1 MEHTLVKVLIE
12 AHIARIHD
20 EFKPMVEH
28 EKIDDLKR
36 VFALVNRA
44 DKFRSDADKGNN
56 VSPFLGKDHLSINSC
71 FQQDSNPHARLSH
84 SVFSDPMR
92 DAFRQH
98 VISEGIAAVD
108 AIKES
113 ALAEPKTYIDAVLTV
128 YKKYA
133 KVVHDAFV
141 FRVERT
147 CHASHVELIAQLA
160 NKSFLF
166 LNFSS

>member
-1 MEHTLVKVLIE
+1 
-12 AHIARIHD
+12 
-20 EFKPMVEH
+20 
-28 EKIDDLKR
+28 
-36 VFALVNRA
+36 
-44 DKFRSDADKGNN
+44 
-56 VSPFLGKDHLSINSC
+56 
-71 FQQDSNPHARLSH
+71 
-84 SVFSDPMR
+84 MR

-133 KVVHDAFV
+133 KVVLDAFV

-147 CHASHVELIAQLA
+147 CHASHVELIAKLA
-160 NKSFLF
+160 NNSFLF
-166 LNFSS
+166 LNVSS